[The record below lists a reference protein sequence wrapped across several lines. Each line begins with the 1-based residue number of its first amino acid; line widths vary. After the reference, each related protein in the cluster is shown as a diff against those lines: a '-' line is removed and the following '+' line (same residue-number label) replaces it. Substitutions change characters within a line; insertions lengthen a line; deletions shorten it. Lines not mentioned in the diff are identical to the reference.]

1 MAFVVVPVIGIA
13 PFWKLAPSAGESTSR
28 VGARTAEIGTLTM
41 YASVCSEFLPV
52 SGSVAEI
59 LKSLRPRRSGTTWLQ
74 TPMLSA
80 VAWSWWP
87 AESLIVT
94 VPCGI
99 VVPRNVY
106 SVVGL
111 VRVADRGRRVGDGD
125 GRRLREAQEL
135 DREVADEQERGRP
148 S

>member
-1 MAFVVVPVIGIA
+1 MAVPVIGIA
-13 PFWKLAPSAGESTSR
+13 PFWKLAPSAGESTSS

-59 LKSLRPRRSGTTWLQ
+59 LKSFRPRRSGTTWLHR
-74 TPMLSA
+74 PMLSA

-87 AESLIVT
+87 DESLIVT

-106 SVVGL
+106 SVSVSEVSLTAVDGSETEMDGGF
-111 VRVADRGRRVGDGD
+111 AKRRSWIA
-125 GRRLREAQEL
+125 R
-135 DREVADEQERGRP
+135 
-148 S
+148 